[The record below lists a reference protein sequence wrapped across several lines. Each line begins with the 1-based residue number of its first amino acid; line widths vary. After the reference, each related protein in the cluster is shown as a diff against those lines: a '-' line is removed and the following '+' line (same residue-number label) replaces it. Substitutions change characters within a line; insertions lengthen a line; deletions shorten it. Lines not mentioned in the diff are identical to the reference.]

1 MALHELATNAAKY
14 GSLSASEGS
23 VRISWDYPEGI
34 EKLFTMRW
42 TEENG
47 PTKPVPNR
55 KGFGS
60 LVTGPMVES
69 ALGGKV
75 EIEFLKGGLIWKL
88 TAPVAEALEK
98 R

>member
-1 MALHELATNAAKY
+1 
-14 GSLSASEGS
+14 
-23 VRISWDYPEGI
+23 
-34 EKLFTMRW
+34 
-42 TEENG
+42 
-47 PTKPVPNR
+47 
-55 KGFGS
+55 
-60 LVTGPMVES
+60 MVES